1 MKIISTPDMPKSNG
15 HYSQCIEHN
24 GLLYL
29 SGQLPIN
36 PESKEIPSEI
46 EAQTIQVFKNVEKI
60 LTEAGSN
67 LEQIIQVR
75 IYVSDISDWDKI
87 NSIYSGIFANSK
99 PVRSIIPVG
108 RLHFDC
114 LLEVEVLCSIE

>member
-29 SGQLPIN
+29 SGQLPII
-36 PESKEIPSEI
+36 PESKEIPLEI
-46 EAQTIQVFKNVEKI
+46 EEQTFQVFRNIEKV

-67 LEQIIQVR
+67 LDQVIQVR
-75 IYVSDISDWDKI
+75 IYISDISYWDKI
-87 NSIYSGIFANSK
+87 DSIYSEIFINNK

-108 RLHFDC
+108 ILHFDC
-114 LLEVEVLCSIE
+114 LLEVEVLSTI

>member
-1 MKIISTPDMPKSNG
+1 MKIISSPGMPSPNG

-29 SGQLPIN
+29 SGQLPII
-36 PESKEIPSEI
+36 PESKKIPLEI
-46 EAQTIQVFKNVEKI
+46 EEQTKQVFRNIVKI
-60 LTEAGSN
+60 LTEAGSS
-67 LEQIIQVR
+67 LEKVIQVR
-75 IYVSDISDWDKI
+75 IYISDISNWDKI
-87 NSIYSGIFANSK
+87 NLIYSEIFENSK

-114 LLEVEVLCSIE
+114 LLEVEILATI

>member
-29 SGQLPIN
+29 SGQLPIV
-36 PESKEIPSEI
+36 PESKMIPLEI
-46 EAQTIQVFKNVEKI
+46 EDQTIQVFKNIEKI
-60 LTEAGSN
+60 LTEAGSE
-67 LEQIIQVR
+67 LDKIIQVR
-75 IYVSDISDWDKI
+75 IYISDIIYWDKI
-87 NSIYSGIFANSK
+87 NFIYSEIFKNSK

-108 RLHFDC
+108 KLHFDC
-114 LLEVEVLCSIE
+114 LLEVEIISTI

>member
-1 MKIISTPDMPKSNG
+1 MPKSNG